1 MNILPS
7 ITTSHKEIT
16 ELQVK
21 ELQNSTE
28 NTYGLFITG
37 ILDQKERMDFLKSL
51 PVGLQCPL
59 VHVRIDSLPEE
70 LEYCLDHYN
79 TKFFLLFFNLTYFNP
94 GKSELPEIRKEVE
107 ECFKNYPVSVNHIS
121 AVRKDRKWYSE
132 HIGNHNSDFNYLLQ
146 IPNYLFG
153 EYSFLELE
161 NTLRRQR
168 EIITYI
174 NELLRAQ

>member
-1 MNILPS
+1 MLA
-7 ITTSHKEIT
+7 E
-16 ELQVK
+16 
-21 ELQNSTE
+21 NSRAL
-28 NTYGLFITG
+28 NRK
-37 ILDQKERMDFLKSL
+37 QLKSFS
-51 PVGLQCPL
+51 G
-59 VHVRIDSLPEE
+59 I
-70 LEYCLDHYN
+70 CLDLSHYYEDSIN
-79 TKFFLLFFNLTYFNP
+79 NSHYI
-94 GKSELPEIRKEVE
+94 SDIE